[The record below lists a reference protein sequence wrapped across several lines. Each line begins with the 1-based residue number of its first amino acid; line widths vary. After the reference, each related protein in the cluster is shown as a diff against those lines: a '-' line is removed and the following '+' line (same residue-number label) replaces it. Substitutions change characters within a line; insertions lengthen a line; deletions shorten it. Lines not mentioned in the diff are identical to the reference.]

1 MPLTLFVISSKV
13 YELERELNMFK
24 AKFVSLLSD
33 KFKVVPSKL
42 ECICI
47 WLPSCVLE
55 YLADLV
61 GAEEEG
67 EADGEDVAHEQELL
81 QLLQRES
88 EGNDV
93 FLNCKSTFK
102 DEYGDQHDW
111 HNDTTVR
118 HYLCRQLYL
127 HYTQQVK

>member
-1 MPLTLFVISSKV
+1 M
-13 YELERELNMFK
+13 YM
-24 AKFVSLLSD
+24 A
-33 KFKVVPSKL
+33 SKL
-42 ECICI
+42 VC
-47 WLPSCVLE
+47 
-55 YLADLV
+55 LADLV

-67 EADGEDVAHEQELL
+67 EADAEDVAYEQELL

-111 HNDTTVR
+111 HNDTTVQ

-127 HYTQQVK
+127 HYTQQVNRLLPLPVLSALILTCTGSREIVARLD

>member
-1 MPLTLFVISSKV
+1 
-13 YELERELNMFK
+13 MFK

-33 KFKVVPSKL
+33 RFKVVPSKL
-42 ECICI
+42 EFICIC
-47 WLPSCVLE
+47 LPSWNCC
-55 YLADLV
+55 LADPV

-67 EADGEDVAHEQELL
+67 EADAEDVACEQELL

-111 HNDTTVR
+111 QNDTTVQ